1 MLITQLL
8 DLMSVLN
15 IISNMIFK
23 LYSTLIFLILL
34 LIFCLSCG
42 TSTDKQN
49 INNTDSL
56 IVIRDYFNR
65 DIQINSQINR
75 IVPIYYGE
83 CEIITSLGA
92 KNKIV
97 GVGLLPQNSNPPYS
111 NILDKFFP
119 EIFKL
124 PIVGDGS
131 INFEK
136 LIQLQPDI
144 VLIDNRAEILKQ
156 TDKFKIKTFAIFP
169 RTFNDILKSIN
180 IIGNIVHKEQNAKI
194 LTDTLTNILNTIRN
208 KSVLLPKSEIP
219 KVYYVWNNLLTTV
232 NDTVHNEIFEICGSI
247 NVLKNEFPSAYSL
260 TISLE
265 NLYKW
270 NPDFIIIRDR
280 SNLSVNDILNNE
292 NLKQLKAVKNNNV
305 YKEHIGWRGYR
316 IETFFGIIEK
326 SKWFHEELYYD
337 INPEIEYQKFL
348 NLIGKFNK

>member
-1 MLITQLL
+1 ML
-8 DLMSVLN
+8 V
-15 IISNMIFK
+15 K
-23 LYSTLIFLILL
+23 LISTLFFSIILM
-34 LIFCLSCG
+34 FCLSCG
-42 TSTDKQN
+42 TATDKQN
-49 INNTDSL
+49 IINTDSS
-56 IVIRDYFNR
+56 IVIKDYFNR

-83 CEIITSLGA
+83 CEIITALGA

-97 GVGLLPQNSNPPYS
+97 GVGLLPQNSNPSYS

-156 TDKFKIKTFAIFP
+156 TDKFKIKTLAIFP

-180 IIGNIVHKEQNAKI
+180 ILGNIVHKEQNAKI

-208 KSVLLPKSEIP
+208 KSVLLPKNEIP

-326 SKWFHEELYYD
+326 SKWFHKELYND